1 MQSGIYYDATK
12 LLNEMLDKGEL
23 RSYTKDYCKKLYICN
38 DTLDIW
44 VARIQEGYNEKYE
57 QEDGKW
63 LIERNDIDKNELYD
77 YLREKF
83 GNGATEITS
92 RRMREDYINKL
103 PIKDVL
109 KAIIQLDD
117 EKGLENYD
125 SKECDSLEEAI
136 DILDGGYGILE
147 LPEEK
152 EVKREH
158 EL

>member
-1 MQSGIYYDATK
+1 
-12 LLNEMLDKGEL
+12 
-23 RSYTKDYCKKLYICN
+23 
-38 DTLDIW
+38 
-44 VARIQEGYNEKYE
+44 
-57 QEDGKW
+57 
-63 LIERNDIDKNELYD
+63 
-77 YLREKF
+77 
-83 GNGATEITS
+83 
-92 RRMREDYINKL
+92 MREDYINKL

-125 SKECDSLEEAI
+125 SEECDSLEEAI